1 MIYRIREKLH
11 SGKPSL
17 GSWMQIPNSSV
28 AEIMGSANYDWIAV
42 DLEHGAFSRQILPNI
57 FLAIENGGA
66 LPIARLA
73 QPLPNDVKQALDAG
87 ARGLILPMIET
98 EEQLKI
104 AIDSAYY
111 PPDGTRGV
119 GYCRANL
126 FGKHFDEYSQQS
138 NDILI
143 VAQIEHIRAVENLE
157 GILSVE
163 NIDAII
169 IGPYDLSGSM
179 NLTAQFNHPEF
190 VKVFEDIL
198 NTAKKF
204 KVPPG
209 LHIVQPDQETLRSRI
224 SQGFQ
229 FIAYGTD
236 AVFLYSSSERPTI

>member
-1 MIYRIREKLH
+1 MIYRIRKKLR

-28 AEIMGSANYDWIAV
+28 AEIMGRASYAWVAV
-42 DLEHGAFSRQILPNI
+42 DLEHGAFSRHILPDI
-57 FLAIENGGA
+57 FLALENGGA
-66 LPIARLA
+66 LPIARVA
-73 QPLPNDVKQALDAG
+73 QSLPKDVKQALDAG
-87 ARGLILPMIET
+87 ARGLILPMIES
-98 EEQLKI
+98 EKQLKT
-104 AIDSAYY
+104 AIDSAFY
-111 PPDGTRGV
+111 PPNGTRGV

-157 GILSVE
+157 RILSVDKL
-163 NIDAII
+163 DAII

-179 NLTAQFNHPEF
+179 NLTAQFDHPEF

-198 NTAKKF
+198 NTAKNS
-204 KVPPG
+204 KVPAG
-209 LHIVQPDQETLRSRI
+209 LHIVQPDKETLKSRI

-236 AVFLYSSSERPTI
+236 AVFLYSSSVRPTI